1 MKSNC
6 LLILEK
12 FDDYCSRN
20 HEMVNSMLDTFPSC
34 IGCNDIIAIEE
45 ICKDSQVLNLQP
57 ITSNVNIFTYFIFCY
72 LYSFRLF
79 LVLFISCL
87 SRRLWDQLEPAYAS
101 KWVENHITLALNH
114 LWISISAMNANM
126 ARPRAHSL
134 GESLKIP
141 HTVSLKVLR

>member
-45 ICKDSQVLNLQP
+45 ICKDSQVLN
-57 ITSNVNIFTYFIFCY
+57 FTANYFECEHFY
-72 LYSFRLF
+72 LFYIL
-79 LVLFISCL
+79 LLIFISFVFG
-87 SRRLWDQLEPAYAS
+87 SIYQLPFQAFMGP
-101 KWVENHITLALNH
+101 IR
-114 LWISISAMNANM
+114 
-126 ARPRAHSL
+126 AR
-134 GESLKIP
+134 IC
-141 HTVSLKVLR
+141 LKVG